1 MFKNLRYDGRKDVPA
16 PTEEEMNRLQKDIVA
31 SIARVLRVDP
41 QKAEQEAIAVGKR
54 QVVSALAVFKDG
66 VFQDL
71 PAVKAFRLKVTE
83 LKNLAT
89 RLENQTRYMQ
99 EWPALHG
106 SNNDLERLEK
116 VNTVLE
122 ESHGLVDDMVRDI
135 SGAKVPSY
143 RPQAHAAV
151 VNDRERGWG
160 HDASSSTVTAAHNG
174 LDLPIRTAPPR
185 DNATSDSTS
194 GSNGIYDQ
202 VCAAGILT
210 KMSAGNQTSQTAN
223 TTDLTST

>member
-1 MFKNLRYDGRKDVPA
+1 
-16 PTEEEMNRLQKDIVA
+16 MNRLQKDVLA
-31 SIARVLRVDP
+31 SVARVLR
-41 QKAEQEAIAVGKR
+41 VGKR

-83 LKNLAT
+83 LTNLAT

-122 ESHGLVDDMVRDI
+122 ESHGLVDDMVREI
-135 SGAKVPSY
+135 SVARRLMLLWST
-143 RPQAHAAV
+143 A
-151 VNDRERGWG
+151 ERGDW
-160 HDASSSTVTAAHNG
+160 AMI
-174 LDLPIRTAPPR
+174 LAPR
-185 DNATSDSTS
+185 
-194 GSNGIYDQ
+194 Q
-202 VCAAGILT
+202 
-210 KMSAGNQTSQTAN
+210 
-223 TTDLTST
+223 

>member
-1 MFKNLRYDGRKDVPA
+1 
-16 PTEEEMNRLQKDIVA
+16 MNRLQKDIVA
-31 SIARVLRVDP
+31 SIARVLHVDP

-122 ESHGLVDDMVRDI
+122 ESRGLVDDM
-135 SGAKVPSY
+135 
-143 RPQAHAAV
+143 AHAAV
-151 VNDRERGWG
+151 VNDGERGWG

-185 DNATSDSTS
+185 DNATSDSTG
-194 GSNGIYDQ
+194 GSNGIYNQ
-202 VCAAGILT
+202 ICAAGILT
-210 KMSAGNQTSQTAN
+210 IMSAGSQTSQTAN